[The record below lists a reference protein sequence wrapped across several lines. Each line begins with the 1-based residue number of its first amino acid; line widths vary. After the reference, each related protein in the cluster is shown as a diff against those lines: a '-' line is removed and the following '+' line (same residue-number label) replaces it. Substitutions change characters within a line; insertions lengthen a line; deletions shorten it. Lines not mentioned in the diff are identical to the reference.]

1 MIFIIIYVL
10 EKFKIY
16 FIIRKEQT
24 NMKKAI
30 LFIIFC
36 ITLFLAACGA
46 DEKSENTNGNDK
58 EETVTITHEYGEEE
72 VPKNPEKVVVFDFG
86 ILDTLDELGVEV
98 AGVPQGSVP
107 GYLEKY
113 TGSEYINAGASR
125 EPDFEAISEIDPDLI
140 IISDREAEVY
150 EETKEIA
157 PTIYLPVDFENY
169 TESFNSNMETIATI
183 FDKEDEMEKEL
194 KELNEKMDQVKGEVE
209 KQEDEALIIMANE
222 GKISAYGP
230 GSRYGGIIH
239 DVAGYKAADEGIE
252 EARYGQNINF
262 EYVVEKN
269 PDIVFIVDRS
279 AALDTDNTSTKEFM
293 ENKLFTKTNA
303 YKNDQVVYLNMDAW
317 FFGGGLQS
325 MEMMIEDIDI
335 Y

>member
-1 MIFIIIYVL
+1 MNM
-10 EKFKIY
+10 EK
-16 FIIRKEQT
+16 
-24 NMKKAI
+24 KK
-30 LFIIFC
+30 FQ
-36 ITLFLAACGA
+36 
-46 DEKSENTNGNDK
+46 
-58 EETVTITHEYGEEE
+58 
-72 VPKNPEKVVVFDFG
+72 KNPENVVVFDFG
-86 ILDTLDELGVEV
+86 VLDTLDKLDIEV
-98 AGVPQGSVP
+98 AGVPQGSIP
-107 GYLEKY
+107 DYLDKY

-125 EPDFEAISEIDPDLI
+125 EPDFEAISEINPDLI

-169 TESFNSNMETIATI
+169 TDSFNSNMETIATI
-183 FDKEDEMEKEL
+183 FDKDDQMEREL
-194 KELNEKMDQVKGEVE
+194 KELDEKMNQVKKKVE
-209 KQEDEALIIMANE
+209 KKEDEALIIMANE

-230 GSRYGGIIH
+230 GSRYGGLIH
-239 DVAGYKAADEGIE
+239 NVAGYKAADENIE

-262 EYVVEKN
+262 EYVVKKN
-269 PDIVFIVDRS
+269 PDIVFVVDRS

-293 ENKLFTKTNA
+293 ENKLFKKTNA
-303 YKNDQVVYLNMDAW
+303 YKNDEVVYLNMDAW

>member
-1 MIFIIIYVL
+1 MNM
-10 EKFKIY
+10 EK
-16 FIIRKEQT
+16 
-24 NMKKAI
+24 KK
-30 LFIIFC
+30 FQ
-36 ITLFLAACGA
+36 
-46 DEKSENTNGNDK
+46 
-58 EETVTITHEYGEEE
+58 
-72 VPKNPEKVVVFDFG
+72 KNPENVVVFDFG
-86 ILDTLDELGVEV
+86 VLDTLDKLDIEV
-98 AGVPQGSVP
+98 AGVPQGSIP
-107 GYLEKY
+107 DYLDKY

-125 EPDFEAISEIDPDLI
+125 EPDFEAISEINPDLI

-169 TESFNSNMETIATI
+169 TDSFNSNMETIATI
-183 FDKEDEMEKEL
+183 FDIDDQMEREL
-194 KELNEKMDQVKGEVE
+194 KELAEKMNQVKKKDMKTIETIIEKEDQMKRELKKLEKKMNQIKKKVE
-209 KQEDEALIIMANE
+209 KKEDEALIIMANE

-230 GSRYGGIIH
+230 GSRYGGLIH
-239 DVAGYKAADEGIE
+239 NVAGYKAADENIE

-262 EYVVEKN
+262 EYVVKKN
-269 PDIVFIVDRS
+269 PDIVFVVDRS

-293 ENKLFTKTNA
+293 ENKLFKKTNA
-303 YKNDQVVYLNMDAW
+303 YKNDEVVYLNMDAW

>member
-30 LFIIFC
+30 LFIIFS

-46 DEKSENTNGNDK
+46 DEESENANGNDN

-72 VPKNPEKVVVFDFG
+72 VPKNPENVVVFDFG
-86 ILDTLDELGVEV
+86 I
-98 AGVPQGSVP
+98 
-107 GYLEKY
+107 LEKY

-183 FDKEDEMEKEL
+183 FDKEDEM
-194 KELNEKMDQVKGEVE
+194 
-209 KQEDEALIIMANE
+209 
-222 GKISAYGP
+222 
-230 GSRYGGIIH
+230 
-239 DVAGYKAADEGIE
+239 
-252 EARYGQNINF
+252 
-262 EYVVEKN
+262 
-269 PDIVFIVDRS
+269 
-279 AALDTDNTSTKEFM
+279 
-293 ENKLFTKTNA
+293 
-303 YKNDQVVYLNMDAW
+303 
-317 FFGGGLQS
+317 
-325 MEMMIEDIDI
+325 
-335 Y
+335 

>member
-1 MIFIIIYVL
+1 
-10 EKFKIY
+10 
-16 FIIRKEQT
+16 
-24 NMKKAI
+24 
-30 LFIIFC
+30 
-36 ITLFLAACGA
+36 
-46 DEKSENTNGNDK
+46 
-58 EETVTITHEYGEEE
+58 
-72 VPKNPEKVVVFDFG
+72 
-86 ILDTLDELGVEV
+86 
-98 AGVPQGSVP
+98 
-107 GYLEKY
+107 
-113 TGSEYINAGASR
+113 INAGASR

-222 GKISAYGP
+222 GKISADGP
-230 GSRYGGIIH
+230 
-239 DVAGYKAADEGIE
+239 GYKAADEGIE